1 MPSSLP
7 RTPIPA
13 QMEPLGWNAEHP
25 HNTHFH
31 HHIQANVAA
40 LHETLA
46 DDNTPLDRVTAF
58 LAEHAAINANDDET
72 LNDLDPFAF
81 KVMNND
87 VLHYG

>member
-31 HHIQANVAA
+31 HRIQANVAA

-58 LAEHAAINANDDET
+58 LAKHAAINANDDET